1 MVNSRVFQ
9 EDDKKIDK
17 DIKIQRIESE
27 PEVKL
32 TSNTASSKTV
42 IKLQS
47 QSSTKNTN
55 KLSLEETENRDQPI
69 FPISPGS
76 FTA

>member
-17 DIKIQRIESE
+17 DMKIQEIESE